1 MWMGWDLTDP
11 KVIPATPAFVE
22 HQGRALL
29 DMVEHEPIGE
39 DQVTDMLFVELK
51 PTDFGGH
58 LWNMVASEE
67 EFVLRAQDRV
77 LEQLVVA
84 LDRKVGRNNYVLGIT
99 ADHGQTPMPETVGGF
114 RIPRSPRPAGGPVL
128 RRCWCRR

>member
-1 MWMGWDLTDP
+1 
-11 KVIPATPAFVE
+11 
-22 HQGRALL
+22 
-29 DMVEHEPIGE
+29 
-39 DQVTDMLFVELK
+39 MLFVELK

-114 RIPRSPRPAGGPVL
+114 GSTPISSAGRWTGTSASS
-128 RRCWCRR
+128 WCRR